1 MRKSSSIATARI
13 ARVSWWQRLL
23 ARWRHKDSS
32 TPSQVLRRAEQAGE
46 AAAVRRAELLT
57 RQARIDDIL
66 TSPPNAHPHFT
77 NEDRE
82 LLRRI
87 RDNLAEHA
95 RTHVPK

>member
-1 MRKSSSIATARI
+1 MPA
-13 ARVSWWQRLL
+13 
-23 ARWRHKDSS
+23 H
-32 TPSQVLRRAEQAGE
+32 VLRRAEQAGE

-66 TSPPNAHPHFT
+66 ARPANAHPHFT
-77 NEDRE
+77 DEDRE